1 MVIDM
6 LKKRN
11 NILFKIDFGSSPCTF
26 RSRPATKIPLRYL
39 SGSPVDHFDRPLD
52 PLQR

>member
-1 MVIDM
+1 M

-26 RSRPATKIPLRYL
+26 RSRPAAMTKIPLRYL